1 MVLAGRRP
9 RTVLGCLVGR
19 VCPCGRGGLAPPW
32 WLPRG
37 LAGPA
42 VLGGA
47 GGRGCSGG
55 SSPAAGPLAA
65 AGHACPSPRPVAER
79 TPADHHRGRVVAAG
93 GDRGNSFP
101 QRAEPVLSPHRE
113 VYAGS
118 TATTKSPAFVAIWI
132 SRSRNRPVGRPATR
146 AR

>member
-1 MVLAGRRP
+1 MVLASRRP

-19 VCPCGRGGLAPPW
+19 VCPGGRGGL
-32 WLPRG
+32 LPRG
-37 LAGPA
+37 RLPRALPGPA
-42 VLGGA
+42 VPGGA
-47 GGRGCSGG
+47 FGRGCSGG

-79 TPADHHRGRVVAAG
+79 TPADHHRGRMMTANR
-93 GDRGNSFP
+93 DRENSFP

-118 TATTKSPAFVAIWI
+118 TAITA
-132 SRSRNRPVGRPATR
+132 RP
-146 AR
+146 